1 MTVQE
6 ILRYKGTHVVT
17 TPPSTT
23 LREAAQL
30 LTERRVGAVP
40 VLDGALVVG
49 VFSEPDLVAA
59 VAEHGAGALGLP
71 VSAARSREV
80 TACRPD
86 SSLKD
91 VMAVM
96 TTQRIRHLPVLDG
109 GLLAGIVSIGDI
121 VKHRLREVETEAG
134 VLRDYI
140 SVTRTSAQAR

>member
-17 TPPSTT
+17 TTPNIT
-23 LREAAQL
+23 LREAAKL
-30 LTERRVGAVP
+30 LAERQVGAVP

-59 VAEHGAGALGLP
+59 VAEHGAGALALP
-71 VSAARSREV
+71 VSAVMSREV

-96 TTQRIRHLPVLDG
+96 TTQRVRHLPVLEN

-140 SVTRTSAQAR
+140 SLTRTSAQAH